1 MPSPTLNPRGEAAF
15 SGACLAVNS
24 PQALRL
30 LLHIADNVALSVS
43 GLKFA
48 NKRTWLTAA
57 KLESPPRLQRGFD
70 WTASL
75 IQIDHC
81 GDRLTG
87 CPACNVWRGDKSA
100 FIVELAVEDWEALG
114 KLRESVKWTLRPRKN

>member
-30 LLHIADNVALSVS
+30 LLHIADKVALSVS

-70 WTASL
+70 WTASKFGFAEFGL
-75 IQIDHC
+75 
-81 GDRLTG
+81 
-87 CPACNVWRGDKSA
+87 NVRMKPWLFVRGSPD
-100 FIVELAVEDWEALG
+100 
-114 KLRESVKWTLRPRKN
+114 TLPWAAKEFERAA